1 MRFRRLAWGVLGVN
15 LFVIL
20 WGAFVRAS
28 GSGAGCGRHWP
39 LCNGQVLPRGRTAAM
54 WIELTHRTTSGVAL
68 LLVGLLV
75 WASRK
80 EFPRGHLTRRFA
92 ALSLGFVI
100 AEALIGAGLVLLALV
115 GPNDSLARA
124 GYLSVHLLNTF
135 LLLGSLALTIHFA
148 GYRPAAQF
156 RSTGGGVVWLW
167 IAGLALLLVTGMS
180 GAIAALGDTLF
191 PAGSLAEGLRADRS
205 PGAHFLLRLRVMHP
219 VAALVVAGYVIG
231 MVWGIIRLSTGA
243 SGVRARAVLGLVLLQ
258 LTVGAGNLLLLA
270 PTALQL
276 GHLFVADLLWIA
288 VVLFGAGVVWT
299 EGVAARDPKS
309 ALHVPD
315 HRIGELAGA
324 E

>member
-39 LCNGQVLPRGRTAAM
+39 LCNGEVLPRGRTAAM
-54 WIELTHRTTSGVAL
+54 WIELTHRTTSGLAL

-75 WASRK
+75 WASRRA
-80 EFPRGHLTRRFA
+80 FPRGHLTRRFA
-92 ALSLGFVI
+92 ALSLGFVV

-115 GPNDSLARA
+115 GANDSLARA

-135 LLLGSLALTIHFA
+135 LLLGCLALTIHFA
-148 GYRPAAQF
+148 GYPAESRLHLTRDRAL
-156 RSTGGGVVWLW
+156 WLW
-167 IAGLALLLVTGMS
+167 AAGLGLLLVTAMS

-191 PAGSLAEGLRADRS
+191 PSGSLAEGLRADAS
-205 PGAHFLLRLRVMHP
+205 PGAHFLLRLRVLHP
-219 VAALVVAGYVIG
+219 FAAVGVAAYLVG
-231 MVWGIIRLSTGA
+231 MVWGVTRVSPVDRST
-243 SGVRARAVLGLVLLQ
+243 RARAVLGLLLLQ
-258 LTVGAGNLLLLA
+258 LSVGVLNLLLLA

-276 GHLFVADLLWIA
+276 GHLLVADLLWIA
-288 VVLFGAGVVWT
+288 VVLFGAESVWK
-299 EGVAARDPKS
+299 EGTARRPA
-309 ALHVPD
+309 ALHVAD
-315 HRIGELAGA
+315 HRVSEFAGA